1 MRLILGLLA
10 ALLICTVACGT
21 GNTPANGGEAPTDPV
36 SVARIRMGEKVN
48 GECLFEDVT
57 TGYPVT
63 YSGVS
68 EDCYQAVGIGP
79 LGPDELEQMK
89 RDEPTFWEKS
99 LPYQQALVGERMEGE
114 CDFSSPAVQAY
125 LAFSEPTSTDW
136 TNCIMTVDVGPATER
151 QIEEVE
157 RHGRTASEAAVPATP
172 EPSPGQ

>member
-1 MRLILGLLA
+1 M
-10 ALLICTVACGT
+10 
-21 GNTPANGGEAPTDPV
+21 
-36 SVARIRMGEKVN
+36 
-48 GECLFEDVT
+48 
-57 TGYPVT
+57 T

-89 RDEPTFWEKS
+89 RDEPSFWEKS
-99 LPYQQALVGERMEGE
+99 LPYQQALVGERIDGE

-157 RHGRTASEAAVPATP
+157 RHGSTASEAAVPATP
-172 EPSPGQ
+172 EPAPGQ

>member
-10 ALLICTVACGT
+10 ASLICIIACGT
-21 GNTPANGGEAPTDPV
+21 GNTTATGREAPLDPV

-48 GECLFEDVT
+48 GECLFEDVSIK
-57 TGYPVT
+57 YPVT
-63 YSGVS
+63 YSGIS

-89 RDEPTFWEKS
+89 RDEPSFWEKS
-99 LPYQQALVGERMEGE
+99 FPYQQVLVGERIEGH

-157 RHGRTASEAAVPATP
+157 RHGSTAREAAVPARP
-172 EPSPGQ
+172 EPAPGQ